1 MWGAEA
7 EKAGCYSIQAN
18 TLYRDMN
25 HQVKRKTI
33 LFFDHTAKLGGGEI
47 ALLHLV
53 ERLDARRFLPVVVV
67 GEEGPF
73 AEALER
79 AGIETHVI
87 ALAGSVS
94 QTRKDSLDRKSL
106 LRLDA
111 AREVLNY
118 VRQLARFIKSR
129 GADVVHTNS
138 LKADIIGGLAARMAR
153 VPVIWHV
160 RDRIED
166 DYLPSLA
173 VRVFRVLCRVVPDAV
188 IVNSRATMKTLRFPP
203 AHDARKC
210 RKPRISRRFVVHDG
224 FVEQEGVEAQSK
236 NERKKSAT
244 DNDSPLVGIVGRIS
258 PWKGQRVFVEAAQLV
273 REKFPGA
280 RFQIIGS
287 AMFDE
292 EEYERE
298 TRSLACSLGLDDCL
312 EWLGFRSD
320 VPQLMSG
327 LDVLVHASTSGEPFG
342 QVIIEGMS
350 LGVPVVATRG
360 GAVPEIIRDGLTGM
374 MVPMGDA
381 SAMADAIV
389 WLLANPEKARAMGL
403 AGQNH
408 ARGCFSIDRVV
419 EKVQAIYDGF

>member
-1 MWGAEA
+1 MNQ
-7 EKAGCYSIQAN
+7 KAQ
-18 TLYRDMN
+18 
-25 HQVKRKTI
+25 RKTI
-33 LFFDHTAKLGGGEI
+33 LFFDHTARLGGGEI

-53 ERLDARRFLPVVVV
+53 ERLDSRRFLPVVVV

-73 AEALER
+73 AEALKC
-79 AGIETHVI
+79 AGIETHVL

-118 VRQLARFIKSR
+118 VRQLARFIKTR
-129 GADVVHTNS
+129 GVDVVHANS
-138 LKADIIGGLAARMAR
+138 LKADIIGGLAARLAR

-160 RDRIED
+160 RDRIDD
-166 DYLPSLA
+166 DYLPGLA
-173 VRVFRVLCRVVPDAV
+173 VRVFRVLCRVVPNAV
-188 IVNSRATMKTLRFPP
+188 IVNSRATMQTLRFAPS
-203 AHDARKC
+203 HDARKC
-210 RKPRISRRFVVHDG
+210 HKPRIKRRFVVHDG
-224 FVEQEGVEAQSK
+224 FVEAQLETDREA
-236 NERKKSAT
+236 SAT
-244 DNDSPLVGIVGRIS
+244 NSDSPLIGIVGRIS
-258 PWKGQRVFVEAAQLV
+258 PWKGQRVFVQAAHLV
-273 REKFPGA
+273 REKFPDA

-298 TRSLACSLGLDDCL
+298 TRALASSLGLDDCL

-320 VPQLMSG
+320 VPQLMSE

-360 GAVPEIIRDGLTGM
+360 GAVPEIIRDGATGM
-374 MVPMGDA
+374 MVTMGDA
-381 SAMADAIV
+381 SAMAGAIA
-389 WLLANPEKARAMGL
+389 WMLANPAKARAIGL

-408 ARGCFSIDRVV
+408 ARECFSIDRVV
-419 EKVQAIYDGF
+419 EKVQAVYDGF